1 MLKSVTYKK
10 LTVNIAALL
19 LAAMF
24 FSCENNM
31 KEVQDFLA
39 DKNLPVAIAKNL
51 NAIHTDSGSIK
62 TRIISPLMRDFTNR
76 KNHPYHEFPK
86 GLKVTTYEKDGDSIT
101 LIADY
106 ARIYGKT
113 KISEV
118 KNNVIVINHKSKVKL
133 YTEQLYW
140 DQNTKYI
147 YTEKKFKLLTE
158 KGPLFGKGFESKED
172 LSKINMKNTSGEA
185 TLDENDEL

>member
-1 MLKSVTYKK
+1 MFKSVTYKN
-10 LTVNIAALL
+10 LITNIAALL

-39 DKNLPVAIAKNL
+39 DENLPIAVAKN
-51 NAIHTDSGSIK
+51 IHTVHTDSGNIK
-62 TRIISPLMRDFTNR
+62 TRIISPLMKDFTNR

-86 GLKVTTYEKDGDSIT
+86 GLKVTTFEKKGDSIT

-106 ARIYGKT
+106 ARTYGKT

-118 KNNVIVINHKSKVKL
+118 KNNVIVINHKSKAKL

-147 YTEKKFKLLTE
+147 YTEKKFKLIT
-158 KGPLFGKGFESKED
+158 KTDTLFGRGFESKED
-172 LSKINMKNTSGEA
+172 LTKVTMKNTRGTFYVNE
-185 TLDENDEL
+185 TDEQ